1 MMSNTFAYQLN
12 DIQHYYGDKKVLDI
26 NTLEIPQGSITGI
39 IGPNGSGKS
48 TLLKLLAFIQKP
60 SLGQIKYNG
69 TIETPFS
76 RRIRSKVTL
85 LTQKPYLLKRTVFEN
100 VAYGL
105 KLRNKT
111 ARVEQKVGDALL
123 KVGLDHDRFS
133 QRRWHELSGGEAQRV
148 ALAARLIL
156 EPEVLLLDEPIASV
170 DMESAKLI
178 RQASLQ
184 AKEQW
189 GTTLVIVSHD
199 LQWLYSISDQ
209 QLSIYQGNIFSTGME
224 NVISGPFDISD
235 IQPDKQPN
243 KQPIKKSDEHYLSKT
258 ISDGQLIRF
267 KAPQTEKQTAIIRK
281 ENISIDVK
289 KQTEHVSLNQ
299 LSGEI
304 ATMILEKKTNHI
316 MAMISIQ
323 DLSFILRL
331 LPEQVTQLNLYP
343 GKKVILKFDA
353 SDVEWI

>member
-1 MMSNTFAYQLN
+1 MMDNAFAYQLA
-12 DIQHYYGDKKVLDI
+12 DIRHYYGDKKVLDI
-26 NTLEIPQGSITGI
+26 DTLKIPNGSITGI

-60 SLGQIKYNG
+60 SSGQISYNG
-69 TIETPFS
+69 NIESPFS

-105 KLRNKT
+105 RIRKT
-111 ARVEQKVGDALL
+111 TDQLEKKVGDALL
-123 KVGLDHDRFS
+123 KVGLDNDRFS

-148 ALAARLIL
+148 AMAARLIL

-178 RQASLQ
+178 RQASIL

-224 NVISGPFDISD
+224 NVISGPFD
-235 IQPDKQPN
+235 
-243 KQPIKKSDEHYLSKT
+243 KSDKHYFSKT
-258 ISDGQLIRF
+258 ISDGQIIRF
-267 KAPQTEKQTAIIRK
+267 KAPLTEKQTAIIRK
-281 ENISIDVK
+281 KNISIDLK
-289 KQTEHVSLNQ
+289 NQTEHLSLNQ

-316 MAMISIQ
+316 MATISVQ

-331 LPEQVTQLNLYP
+331 LPEQITQLNLYP
-343 GKKVILKFDA
+343 GKKIILKFETN
-353 SDVEWI
+353 DVEWI

>member
-1 MMSNTFAYQLN
+1 MMNNSFAYQLA
-12 DIQHYYGDKKVLDI
+12 DIRHYYGDKKVLDI
-26 NTLEIPQGSITGI
+26 DILKIPNGSITGI

-60 SLGQIKYNG
+60 SFGQIRYNG
-69 TIETPFS
+69 NIETPFS

-105 KLRNKT
+105 KIRKKT
-111 ARVEQKVGDALL
+111 DQLEQKVGDALL
-123 KVGLDHDRFS
+123 KVGLDNDLFS
-133 QRRWHELSGGEAQRV
+133 QRRWNELSGGEAQRV

-156 EPEVLLLDEPIASV
+156 KPEVLLLDEPIASV

-189 GTTLVIVSHD
+189 GTTLVVVSHD

-224 NVISGPFDISD
+224 NVISGPFDISE
-235 IQPDKQPN
+235 K
-243 KQPIKKSDEHYLSKT
+243 HYLSKT
-258 ISDGQLIRF
+258 ISDGQKIKF
-267 KAPQTEKQTAIIRK
+267 KASQSRKQTAIIRK
-281 ENISIDVK
+281 ENISIDL
-289 KQTEHVSLNQ
+289 KQQHEHLSLNQ

-304 ATMILEKKTNHI
+304 ATMILEKKSNHI
-316 MAMISIQ
+316 MATVSIQ

-343 GKKVILKFDA
+343 GKKVILKFNPD
-353 SDVEWI
+353 DVEWI